1 MKQKKWKILE
11 LTRFS
16 RALLQISMYDYSLN
30 TYEVVGSISIEEE
43 DLESKEE
50 WLKAIEIMNQE
61 YLQKNS

>member
-50 WLKAIEIMNQE
+50 WLKAIEVMNQE

>member
-1 MKQKKWKILE
+1 MKPKKWKILE

-16 RALLQISMYDYSLN
+16 RILLQISMYDFSLN

-61 YLQKNS
+61 FSQKNS